1 MPLDKSIK
9 KVLVIGSGPVVI
21 GQAAE
26 FDYAGS
32 QACLSLREEGIE
44 VVLLNSN
51 PATIQTDHSV
61 ADRIY
66 IEPISVEAVDSIIA
80 KEKVDSIL
88 PTMGGQTALNLAL
101 KLKGGGIFEKYPVRI
116 IGTPI
121 ETIDTAEDREKFHRL
136 MLDINEPVA
145 PSARL
150 TISNYEVEIQKLD
163 IYPLI
168 VRTSFSLG
176 GSGGKILRTGEELLA
191 LANEF
196 FRVYPDEGLELEKS
210 LEGIME
216 IEYEVIRDNAG
227 NCITICNM
235 ENLDPMGVHTGES
248 IVVTPS
254 QTMSDQEYHN
264 LRDSAIKVISAL
276 GIRGACNIQFALNQE
291 TGEYY
296 IVEVNPRT
304 SRSSALASKA
314 SGYPIART
322 SSKIAVG
329 YNLTEIINPITKNT
343 YAAFEPSLDY
353 ITVKIPRWP
362 FDKFEVERKIGVQMK
377 SIGEVMGI
385 GRTFEEAFFKAIASL
400 ETKESQTLRIPVSDE
415 KLRELI
421 RIPSDLRIY
430 AIMEALLRKWSP
442 EEVSKLSRYAI
453 YFTEKLKNVTDRLAE
468 LSTGVMPGNLKE
480 LKYTGIP
487 DSLISAFT
495 GIRETEIYKEREK
508 QEIFP
513 AYKAIDTCS
522 GEFFA
527 ETPYLYSTYDQEN
540 EFLNM
545 DRKKDTVVV
554 LGSGPNRI
562 SQGLEFDYGSVKA
575 VLKLRESGFRTVMVN
590 SNPETVSTDF
600 DVSDVL
606 YFEPLSLEHICNI
619 IKRESPCRI
628 IIQFSGQTGQN
639 LAMQIREIF
648 GDEVILGTS
657 PQSIEAIEDRKKFAE
672 ALREYGIQQPEFVTV
687 TNMQG
692 AVDAIEKTPLPVIVR
707 SSFIIG
713 GRAMDIINE
722 KEEVYGRVAALLQER
737 PGFPV
742 LLSRYVEDAT
752 EIDVDFVS
760 DGKNFVISGICVHVE
775 EAGTH
780 SGDATMTLSP
790 DSPDNR
796 TRERIRDL
804 VATFVA
810 RYKLK
815 GFSNL
820 QLAVKGNDIFVIELN
835 SRASRSLPFVSKA
848 TGVDWIS
855 VGIDAMLTGNL
866 KAQKEVE
873 PKSYFVKIPAFPF
886 NRFLDLDAILGPEM
900 KSTGEGMTAGRTLE
914 EALGKALKMMNVRM
928 PSKGSVVISVS
939 DKDKDQLLEIAR
951 YFSKSGHKLV
961 ATPGTRHFLREN
973 GLDAEVI
980 YKMEDVRE
988 PRIDRYISEN
998 RPDLI
1003 INTPSSRSG
1012 SIKDGYQ
1019 IRKLAIRKNI
1029 PLITNLKLA
1038 DAFVQTLRAGEKSDF
1053 REIREYWSAQ

>member
-51 PATIQTDHSV
+51 PATIQTDHSI
-61 ADRIY
+61 ADKIY
-66 IEPISVEAVDSIIA
+66 IEPITVEAVDRIAA
-80 KEKVDSIL
+80 KENIDSIL

-101 KLKGGGIFEKYPVRI
+101 RLKKEGVISKHSLRI
-116 IGTPI
+116 IGTPV
-121 ETIDTAEDREKFHRL
+121 EAIDTAEDREKFHKL
-136 MLDINEPVA
+136 MTEIGEPVA

-150 TISNYEVEIQKLD
+150 TISNYREEISSLD

-176 GSGGKILRTGEELLA
+176 GSGGRILRTKEELEKLA
-191 LANEF
+191 EEF
-196 FRVYPDEGLELEKS
+196 FRIYPEEVLELEKS
-210 LEGIME
+210 LEGLLEM
-216 IEYEVIRDNAG
+216 EYEIIRDNEG

-254 QTMSDQEYHN
+254 QTLSDKEYHF
-264 LRDSAIKVISAL
+264 LRDSALKVISAL
-276 GIRGACNIQFALNQE
+276 GIKGACNIQFALDQK
-291 TGEYY
+291 TDDYY

-329 YNLTEIINPITKNT
+329 YNLTEIINPITSNT

-353 ITVKIPRWP
+353 VTVKIPRWP
-362 FDKFEVERKIGVQMK
+362 FDKFQVERKIGVQMK
-377 SIGEVMGI
+377 SIGETMGI
-385 GRTFEEAFFKAIASL
+385 GRTFEEAFFKALSSL
-400 ETKESQTLRIPVSDE
+400 ETNEATQLRMNSKDDE
-415 KLRELI
+415 LEDLI
-421 RIPSDLRIY
+421 RRPSDLRIY
-430 AIMEALLRKWSP
+430 AIMEALLRKWSA
-442 EEVSKLSRYAI
+442 ERVKELSGYGI
-453 YFTEKLKNVTDRLAE
+453 YFIEKLKNVTDRI
-468 LSTGVMPGNLKE
+468 SKITTGEVPGNLME
-480 LKYTGIP
+480 LKEMGIP
-487 DSLISAFT
+487 DSIISSFS
-495 GIRETEIYKEREK
+495 GISQVALLKKRIELGIKPV
-508 QEIFP
+508 F
-513 AYKAIDTCS
+513 KAIDTCS
-522 GEFFA
+522 GEFNA
-527 ETPYLYSTYDQEN
+527 ETPYLYSTYDMET
-540 EFLNM
+540 EFLSTNH
-545 DRKKDTVVV
+545 DTPTVIV

-575 VLKLRESGFRTVMVN
+575 VLKLKKKGYRTVMVN
-590 SNPETVSTDF
+590 CNPETVSTDF

-606 YFEPLSLEHICNI
+606 YFEPLSLEHISNI
-619 IKRESPCRI
+619 IMRESPCKL

-639 LAMQIREIF
+639 LAMELKEVFGQEIF
-648 GDEVILGTS
+648 LGTK
-657 PQSIEAIEDRKKFAE
+657 PDSIEAIEDRKKFAE
-672 ALREYGIQQPEFVTV
+672 ALREYHIKQPDFVTV
-687 TNMQG
+687 TNLQ
-692 AVDAIEKTPLPVIVR
+692 DAINAIEHTPLPVIVR

-722 KEEVYGRVAALLQER
+722 REEVYGRVSALLQER

-742 LLSRYVEDAT
+742 LLSRYVEDAI

-760 DGKNFVISGICVHVE
+760 DGKKAVISGISVHIE

-780 SGDATMTLSP
+780 SGDATMIMGPGFPEDRLH
-790 DSPDNR
+790 DR
-796 TRERIRDL
+796 MVDL
-804 VATFVA
+804 VNSFTEKYSL
-810 RYKLK
+810 R

-820 QLAVKGNDIFVIELN
+820 QLAVKDEEMFVIELN

-855 VGIDAMLTGNL
+855 VGIDAMLEGELHAEEKPPRNF
-866 KAQKEVE
+866 
-873 PKSYFVKIPAFPF
+873 FVKVPAFPF

-900 KSTGEGMTAGRTLE
+900 KSTGEGMAAGSTLE
-914 EALGKALKMMNVRM
+914 EALGKALSLMNVN
-928 PSKGSVVISVS
+928 VT
-939 DKDKDQLLEIAR
+939 KDKGEVLLSIGEKDKPFLQGIAE
-951 YFSKSGHKLV
+951 YLLSQGHPLV
-961 ATPGTRHFLREN
+961 ATPGTRRELASI
-973 GLDAEVI
+973 GIESSTI

-988 PRIDRYISEN
+988 PRIDTYIEN
-998 RPDLI
+998 SKPALI
-1003 INTPSSRSG
+1003 INTPNSRSG
-1012 SIKDGYQ
+1012 AIKDGHQ

-1029 PLITNLKLA
+1029 PLITNIKLA
-1038 DAFVQTLRAGEKSDF
+1038 QAMVDSMSATVNTDY
-1053 REIREYWSAQ
+1053 RELREYW